1 MSKMYNTLSQL
12 KKMCEREA
20 WLKMVEQARKK
31 KKITEEEYQEIMKKQ
46 EDESE
51 EII

>member
-31 KKITEEEYQEIMKKQ
+31 KKITEEEYQELITPK
-46 EDESE
+46 E
-51 EII
+51 EA

>member
-31 KKITEEEYQEIMKKQ
+31 KKITEEEDQELITL
-46 EDESE
+46 E
-51 EII
+51 EEA

>member
-31 KKITEEEYQEIMKKQ
+31 KKIAEEEYQELITP
-46 EDESE
+46 E
-51 EII
+51 EEA

>member
-31 KKITEEEYQEIMKKQ
+31 KKITEEEYQELITPV
-46 EDESE
+46 E
-51 EII
+51 EA

>member
-31 KKITEEEYQEIMKKQ
+31 KKITEEEYQELIAP
-46 EDESE
+46 E
-51 EII
+51 EEA